1 MSSGN
6 DLETLARARFT
17 NLTVAEVKICQA
29 ASNGELAYCGLTDD
43 QNHPTND
50 PSKASQWGGDRDIR
64 AELIR
69 WQCVTV
75 KEHVDPSGIQV
86 FGARIVG
93 DLHLSHVTVQF
104 PLAFGCCQFSG
115 EIVLEGAH
123 TRTVSFVK
131 TFLGSI
137 FADGVVIQV
146 AVFLRDG
153 SHCSGELRFAGAQ
166 IEGQFNCTRSIL
178 ERVGGPSS
186 DGSLAA
192 LILDGAVVNGAVL
205 LRDGFRATSEVRMLR
220 ARIGADLDCETGSFN
235 GSKNPSGDYLGP
247 ALDTDGVTVGGSI
260 FFRHGFRAN
269 GLVKLLGARIG
280 LNLDCTDGHFD
291 NAPRQ
296 GLSGTG
302 ESLGADLAIVE
313 GSVLLA
319 DGFSATGLV
328 RFISS
333 RIGGDLRCTDATFQ
347 SGLVAE
353 RTTINGTLYWRDITA
368 LDSTQL
374 DLMNTTVGS
383 LSDDAESWPIAGRLQ
398 LFGFAYGRISVS
410 SPRGIEARLD
420 WLARLNRFS
429 TQPYQHLA
437 KILRAEGSQLGAQR
451 VLFAMED
458 KRRKLEDRGWLASV
472 WSAFLKLTVGYG
484 YYPSR
489 PALWWLAL
497 LTLLGFVLFWA
508 GYNAGNMVPTE
519 KEAYSTFEQDRRPPS
534 YYGNFHA
541 LIYSFENSFQI
552 VKLGQADHWQPD
564 PYPHSYGRQNNEQR
578 LARFFLQVISPWFL
592 LRFRWFQI
600 VSGWFFTTLAL
611 AGITGIV
618 RKE

>member
-1 MSSGN
+1 MALGSN
-6 DLETLARARFT
+6 LETLAQARFT
-17 NLTVAEVKICQA
+17 NLTAAEAKICRA
-29 ASNGELAYCGLTDD
+29 ASNGELAFCGTSEDP
-43 QNHPTND
+43 NHATND
-50 PSKASQWGGDRDIR
+50 PSKASQWGTERHVR
-64 AELIR
+64 ADLVR
-69 WQCVTV
+69 WLCVTA
-75 KEHVDPSGIQV
+75 KEQVDPSGIQV

-93 DLHLSHVTVQF
+93 ALHLSRVTVQF
-104 PLAFGCCQFSG
+104 PLAFACCEFSD

-131 TFLGSI
+131 TFLGSV
-137 FADGVVIQV
+137 FADGVVIQG

-153 SHCSGELRFAGAQ
+153 SRCSGELRFSGAQ
-166 IEGQFNCTRSIL
+166 IEGQFNCSRSVL
-178 ERVGGPSS
+178 EREGGPSS

-205 LRDGFRATSEVRMLR
+205 LRDGFRATGEVRMLR

-235 GSKNPSGDYLGP
+235 GSMNPSGDYLGP

-260 FFRHGFRAN
+260 FFRHGFSAN

-280 LNLDCTDGHFD
+280 LNLDCTGGHFN

-313 GSVLLA
+313 GSVLLS

-347 SGLVAE
+347 SGLVVE
-353 RTTINGTLYWRDITA
+353 RTTINGTLYWREIAIQET
-368 LDSTQL
+368 TQL
-374 DLMNTTVGS
+374 DLMNATVGS
-383 LSDDAESWPIAGRLQ
+383 LSDDEASWPIAGRLQ

-410 SPRGIEARLD
+410 SPRQIDARLN

-458 KRRKLEDRGWLASV
+458 RRRKLEDEGWLARV

-484 YYPSR
+484 FYPSR
-489 PALWWLAL
+489 PALWWLAA
-497 LTLLGFVLFWA
+497 LTTFGFALFWA
-508 GYNAGNMVPTE
+508 GYSAGNMVPTE
-519 KEAYSTFEQDRRPPS
+519 KEAYSTFERDRQPPA
-534 YYGNFHA
+534 YYGSFHA
-541 LIYSFENSFQI
+541 SIYSFENSFQI
-552 VKLGQADHWQPD
+552 VKLGQADRWQPD
-564 PYPHSYGRQNNEQR
+564 PYPHSLLVQCKEPLG
-578 LARFFLQVISPWFL
+578 RFFRPIISSWFL

-600 VSGWFFTTLAL
+600 LSGWFFTTLAL
-611 AGITGIV
+611 AGLTGFV